1 MTARTSALNLYE
13 LQFKEQF
20 WAKITDVMK
29 LFDAYQVERQEQE
42 RARADAEERGE
53 TPPGG

>member
-42 RARADAEERGE
+42 RARADAEARGE